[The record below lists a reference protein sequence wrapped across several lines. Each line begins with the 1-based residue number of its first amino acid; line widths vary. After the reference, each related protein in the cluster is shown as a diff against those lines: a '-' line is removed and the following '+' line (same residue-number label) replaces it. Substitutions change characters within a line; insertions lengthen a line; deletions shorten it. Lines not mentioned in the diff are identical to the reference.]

1 MMIIKLYL
9 QIKKG
14 INRHFDM
21 VCIHDQFSK
30 AINKDVHSKSIWK
43 YLETLYDM
51 DALHENED
59 EHFVNEEQEFNLPAE
74 FDKLKEEK
82 ETSAKSM
89 SASKNKALDTVGQRK
104 NKNKK

>member
-1 MMIIKLYL
+1 
-9 QIKKG
+9 
-14 INRHFDM
+14 M

-30 AINKDVHSKSIWK
+30 AINKDVHSRSIWK

-59 EHFVNEEQEFNLPAE
+59 VHFPNDEQEFNLPTE

-82 ETSAKSM
+82 TQEISSKS
-89 SASKNKALDTVGQRK
+89 SKNKSTSSLDTSIGQRTK
-104 NKNKK
+104 SKSKK